1 MKGVI
6 YARYSCDNQREESIE
21 GQLQDCK
28 EYAKRHDI
36 LVVDIYIDRAFSAKT
51 DRRPAFQQMIKDS
64 AKRGFEA
71 IIVWKLDRFARNRY
85 DSATYKAKLRKNG
98 VRVISANENISEGSE
113 GILLESV
120 LEGMAEYYSAE
131 LSEKVIRGHTENAL
145 KCRYNGGT
153 PTFGYIIDK
162 DMQYQIDP
170 RTAPAVLEM
179 FTMYDKGAT
188 MKEIVARMSERGVT
202 TVRGKKIDLNFVAR
216 LLKNRKYIGEY
227 SYRHIVTPNG
237 IPAIV
242 PQDLFDRV
250 QQRLAVN
257 RKAPAR
263 HKAEDDYLLTTKLF
277 CGTCGAMMVGESG
290 TSSSKGRKYHYY
302 RCVNTKKHHACD
314 AKHKTVRKLPL
325 ENAVVNAV
333 MAKIMDDNFVE
344 YVADAVMDIQSRE
357 SSVLPALRKQL
368 EEAESGITN
377 MLNAIQMGIINAS
390 TKQRLDELEE
400 RKKDIELQIIQEEMK
415 HPAVSRE
422 DVVYFVCRFR
432 SLDTSKLDARRR
444 LIDSFVNAVT
454 IFDDYILITFN
465 YKEGE
470 TRIDFADIESSDLQS
485 VGGSFSSILLCQLSG
500 LVVPD
505 AKNCH
510 GHNRDQNERAADR
523 TSEENAE
530 AAFRN
535 DHGTAEVLFSQRSK
549 HDAQQNRHQLEAHA
563 PQEVRNDTENQND
576 INIIDAVVGRIRA
589 CNAECQYDGSQ
600 NLIGNAGNMRIKP
613 GQTSAHDIH
622 EHIHHEQAQHD
633 GIKNVALLGKQG
645 RTGNHAVKHECAHQN
660 GRCTVTGDTQRQH
673 GDHSCT
679 ASAVVG
685 RFRNSHALDLTLA
698 ERFRVLGRLLD
709 LIVSNKRRQTA
720 ASAGRCANDDT
731 DKRTN
736 ANGLAAAPIF
746 LFCDLILRQGLGV
759 INFMIR
765 FGIIFLLRQIAA
777 SI

>member
-1 MKGVI
+1 MKAVI
-6 YARYSCDNQREESIE
+6 YARYSSDNQREESIE
-21 GQLQDCK
+21 GQLRECMAYCK
-28 EYAKRHDI
+28 KNDI
-36 LVVDIYIDRAFSAKT
+36 TVLRTYIDRAMSAKT
-51 DRRPAFQQMIKDS
+51 DHRPDFQRMIKDS
-64 AKRGFEA
+64 AKGLFDV

-85 DSATYKAKLRKNG
+85 DSAHYKAQLRKYG
-98 VRVISANENISEGSE
+98 VKVLSATENISDGPE
-113 GILLESV
+113 GIILESM

-145 KCRYNGGT
+145 KCKYNGGT

-188 MKEIVARMSERGVT
+188 MKEIVAYMSERGVT
-202 TVRGKKIDLNFVAR
+202 TVRGKKIDLNFMAR

-227 SYRHIVTPNG
+227 SYRHIVTPDG

-302 RCVNTKKHHACD
+302 RCVNTKKHRACD

-422 DVVYFVCRFR
+422 DVIYFVCRFR

-679 ASAVVG
+679 ARAVVS